1 MTAGERVGKIVL
13 SGQNQSQKDLKG
25 LLGTLGVSQ
34 LISGRGT
41 GGVYSMM
48 SWPVSAQA
56 LAATVISQ
64 DNQGRSWLVV
74 AGSVKE
80 QEELAS
86 EIEAWG
92 GEVLIIPEA
101 HRGEERVRP
110 DPDLEAEWLG
120 SLARLVQ
127 GTKPR
132 CVLVTERVL
141 QEKHPA
147 PDEIR
152 KGMIQLKTG
161 DILDPLQLVENLVE
175 AGYKKVGTVAERGE
189 VARRGGIV
197 DVFASQAAI
206 PVRMEWGGERIESI
220 REIDLHEQIGTG
232 EVGEAGIFRGKAQGL
247 ACQTSLAEFLGGD
260 WGRLICG
267 GEGEGEILEGL
278 FVRHGFTEQP
288 VRDPSLADA
297 RRRKV
302 GAGIRSWLGQ
312 GWRVI
317 VSGINPGEIDRL
329 EEWLKECDLVSGEI
343 RKLEFVVSGLGRG
356 FACPAGRWIVVT
368 GAELLG
374 RTETGR
380 GFRKSTRQMS
390 DGWRKPVFNPGELK
404 LGDYAVH
411 LQHGVGIYE
420 GLGDKPGGVGQ
431 CLLLKYSEGARLYVP
446 VEESYLVSRYVG
458 VGKKRPMLDT
468 LGGGKWERTRARAE
482 KAVEDFAA
490 TLLRTAAER
499 EAMPGT
505 AFPPDH
511 EWQGKFESE
520 FVYTPTG
527 DQERA
532 ISETKADMERPRPM
546 DRLICGDV
554 GYGKTEVAIRAAF
567 KAAMAGKQVVLLA
580 PTTVL
585 AQQHART
592 LRERFSEWPI
602 TVEELSRFRSMGE
615 QKKVIRGVGD
625 GSVDVVV
632 GTHRLLSPDI
642 QFHDLGL
649 VVIDEEQRFGV
660 KQKEKLKER
669 FRRVDVLTLS
679 ATPIPRTLYLAML
692 GARDLSQI
700 ETPPPGR
707 HPIETVVADYD
718 ERLIRDWI
726 RREVGRGGQVYY
738 LHNRV
743 AALPALASK
752 LKLLI
757 PGLRVATAHGQMGES
772 ELEDSMGKF
781 VAGKADVLLCTT
793 IVESGLDIPNANTII
808 LDRADRFGLADL
820 YQLRGRVGR
829 AQHRAYALLLVPREK
844 RQGDAGERVEALQ
857 MHGGLGAGYRI
868 AMRDLEIC
876 GAGNLLGT
884 EQSGHVAVIGFEL
897 YCRLL
902 RSAVSRMK
910 KGEWR
915 PPPFVQLRLDFLTLR
930 GAEAGDGVA
939 GAYVPAGYIPEVRE
953 RIEAYRRAAES
964 GSLKELASIGIHWRD
979 RYGPWPLEVSLLL
992 GYHRVRITAGLAGVT
1007 RLETEGEKI
1016 RAWKG
1021 MELEMVGTKLP
1032 RLTGRTAP
1040 DKLAQLEVWLR

>member
-1 MTAGERVGKIVL
+1 VGERVGKIVL
-13 SGQNQSQKDLKG
+13 SGQNKSQKDLKG

-41 GGVYSMM
+41 EGVCSML
-48 SWPVSAQA
+48 SWPASAQA
-56 LAATVISQ
+56 LVATVISQ
-64 DNQGRSWLVV
+64 DKKGRSWLVV
-74 AGSVKE
+74 AGSVRE

-120 SLARLVQ
+120 SLACLVQ
-127 GTKPR
+127 GKKPGL
-132 CVLVTERVL
+132 VIVTERVL

-147 PDEIR
+147 PEEIR
-152 KGMIQLKTG
+152 KGMIQVKTG
-161 DILDPLQLVENLVE
+161 DTLDPLQLVESLVE
-175 AGYKKVGTVAERGE
+175 AGYKKVGTIAERGE

-197 DVFASQAAI
+197 DVFASQAII
-206 PVRMEWGGERIESI
+206 PVRMEWSGERIESI

-232 EVGEAGIFRGKAQGL
+232 EVGEAEIFRGKAQGL
-247 ACQTSLAEFLGGD
+247 PCQTSLTEFLGGN
-260 WGRLICG
+260 WGRMICG
-267 GEGEGEILEGL
+267 GEGKGEVLEGL
-278 FVRHGFTEQP
+278 FVRHGFTEVP
-288 VRDPSLADA
+288 VRDLSLAEA
-297 RRRKV
+297 RRRRV
-302 GAGIRSWLGQ
+302 GAEIRSWLGQ

-317 VSGINPGEIDRL
+317 VSGINPGEVDRL
-329 EEWLKECDLVSGEI
+329 EEWLEECDLVSGEI
-343 RKLEFVVSGLGRG
+343 RKLEFVVSGLGKG
-356 FACPAGRWIVVT
+356 FACPGGRWVVVT

-420 GLGDKPGGVGQ
+420 GLGDKPGGKGQ
-431 CLLLKYSEGARLYVP
+431 CLMLKYSEGARLYVP

-468 LGGGKWERTRARAE
+468 LGGGRWERTRARAE

-499 EAMPGT
+499 EAMPGM

-511 EWQGKFESE
+511 EWQEKFESE
-520 FVYTPTG
+520 FAYTPTG

-532 ISETKADMERPRPM
+532 ISETKADMERTRPM

-602 TVEELSRFRSMGE
+602 SVEELSRFRSIGE
-615 QKKVIRGVGD
+615 QKKVIRGVGA

-660 KQKEKLKER
+660 KQKERLKER

-707 HPIETVVADYD
+707 HPIETVVAEYD

-857 MHGGLGAGYRI
+857 MHGGLGQAIELPCAIWRFAGPEIFWERSRV
-868 AMRDLEIC
+868 AM
-876 GAGNLLGT
+876 
-884 EQSGHVAVIGFEL
+884 
-897 YCRLL
+897 
-902 RSAVSRMK
+902 
-910 KGEWR
+910 WR
-915 PPPFVQLRLDFLTLR
+915 
-930 GAEAGDGVA
+930 
-939 GAYVPAGYIPEVRE
+939 
-953 RIEAYRRAAES
+953 
-964 GSLKELASIGIHWRD
+964 
-979 RYGPWPLEVSLLL
+979 
-992 GYHRVRITAGLAGVT
+992 
-1007 RLETEGEKI
+1007 
-1016 RAWKG
+1016 
-1021 MELEMVGTKLP
+1021 
-1032 RLTGRTAP
+1032 
-1040 DKLAQLEVWLR
+1040 